1 MLDMW
6 ILSAADHGA
15 VLCCA
20 AVFNHSQLFCCSS
33 VTSEELLS
41 SGPHSCFCPK
51 ATCVWWVGVFFFF
64 FCVFSFVWYIRLG
77 IKL

>member
-6 ILSAADHGA
+6 ILSAADRGA

-33 VTSEELLS
+33 VTSEELS
-41 SGPHSCFCPK
+41 SGPHNCFCPK
-51 ATCVWWVGVFFFF
+51 ATCVWRVEEKSVS
-64 FCVFSFVWYIRLG
+64 VFSLAWCIGLG